1 MIGDL
6 TRFGDPGSPCNN
18 NKEIREPLV
27 LSGHSSGET
36 FGFLF
41 VLTAKLDHRL
51 DLWFFSAGTVAST
64 GDLCFVGEYKHACVF
79 LGGIFVLRP
88 LLCKLDCRKL
98 FPSKLTLNDL
108 IQFAMPSFSSMLDN
122 DILISYIES
131 AVIRGG
137 EFWWLGLR
145 ALYFAITLL
154 FWFFGL
160 IPMFGTSMAMVLLLH
175 YLDRNTTPLH
185 RHRSSDK
192 GKQQLIQN
200 AIKKPLQQRKWV

>member
-1 MIGDL
+1 MVKMEVTGGGGFPSL
-6 TRFGDPGSPCNN
+6 SPSFCSGDPGSPCNN
-18 NKEIREPLV
+18 SKEIREPLV

-41 VLTAKLDHRL
+41 ASKLDHRL
-51 DLWFFSAGTVAST
+51 DLWFFSAGLTVAST
-64 GDLCFVGEYKHACVF
+64 GDLCFVGRWLF
-79 LGGIFVLRP
+79 LFLY
-88 LLCKLDCRKL
+88 
-98 FPSKLTLNDL
+98 
-108 IQFAMPSFSSMLDN
+108 MPKSMLDS
-122 DILISYIES
+122 DILISYVES

-154 FWFFGL
+154 FWFFGP

-192 GKQQLIQN
+192 GKQSLIQN
-200 AIKKPLQQRKWV
+200 ANKEALFATDKKWV